1 MAVKL
6 QHYLSVSR
14 GPLLIGALLMVGVIA
29 VVFGGERALSRT
41 EFCVSCRSQTYPY
54 EELRKSSRY
63 GALGADPGCRDCHVP
78 QGLGNFHLAVWT
90 HVYDGTR
97 AVLAEMKYDYSTI
110 EKFDERRLIMAHY
123 ARMSL
128 KNWDS
133 VTCRECHKNTKPPGA
148 SAKAAHKKMETEG
161 ATCIDCHQNLVHKKV
176 PEMDLNAS
184 RAQGVMVLRE
194 KKDTKEED

>member
-1 MAVKL
+1 M
-6 QHYLSVSR
+6 
-14 GPLLIGALLMVGVIA
+14 
-29 VVFGGERALSRT
+29 
-41 EFCVSCRSQTYPY
+41 
-54 EELRKSSRY
+54 
-63 GALGADPGCRDCHVP
+63 P